1 MRKLIESTFI
11 TLDGVIDKLETWSI
25 DYFDEEYGKYS
36 NDLLTGASALLLG
49 RETYEGFASYWP
61 TAEESDG
68 EYAVTINKLPKY
80 VASRTLTEAAWNATV
95 IQGDVAEAVAELK
108 KEDGGHILKFGTGEL
123 DRALL
128 GLVDEYHFWV
138 HPVIAG
144 SGQRVLDGVDTTH
157 LEYVRSTPLPSGVIV
172 HVYSPKRPK

>member
-11 TLDGVIDKLETWSI
+11 TLDGVVDGLETWSV
-25 DYFDEEYGKYS
+25 DYFDEEYGKYA
-36 NDLLTGASALLLG
+36 NELLAGASALLLG
-49 RETYEGFASYWP
+49 RETFEGFAGYWP
-61 TAEESDG
+61 TAEESEG

-80 VASRTLTEAAWNATV
+80 VASRTLTEAGWNGTV
-95 IQGDVAEAVAELK
+95 IAGDVAGAVAKLK
-108 KEDGGHILKFGTGEL
+108 EEDGGHILKFGTGEL

-172 HVYSPKRPK
+172 QVYAPKQSN